1 MAKILLVDDD
11 VILLQNLERILS
23 FAGYEC
29 LGVTSGAE
37 AVARYADFKPDA
49 SLIDVWMPDMDGF
62 ETMKLIRAAEPTSRI
77 IIFSGNA
84 IFNDRPMGVVAQEL
98 GANAAAEK
106 PFDGLELRDLIA
118 QVVGAQEGAP
128 FVFLPACAARTIPFS
143 PSQQRGFY
151 ATPPR
156 RTQPHC

>member
-23 FAGYEC
+23 FAGHQC
-29 LGVTSGAE
+29 LGVTSGPE
-37 AVARYADFKPDA
+37 AVARYAEFQPDT

-62 ETMKLIRAAEPTSRI
+62 ETMKLIRAAEPKARI

-84 IFNDRPMGVVAQEL
+84 VFNDRPMGTVAEEL

-106 PFDGLELRDLIA
+106 PFDALELRDLIA
-118 QVVGAQEGAP
+118 KVVAAPEGAP
-128 FVFLPACAARTIPFS
+128 FEFLPACAPRTIPFT
-143 PSQQRGFY
+143 PPPRMGFY
-151 ATPPR
+151 GNAPR
-156 RTQPHC
+156 RTQPH

>member
-37 AVARYADFKPDA
+37 AVARYGDFQPDT

-62 ETMKLIRAAEPTSRI
+62 ETMKLIRAAEPNSRI

-84 IFNDRPMGVVAQEL
+84 VFNDRPMGVVAQEL

-106 PFDGLELRDLIA
+106 PFDALELRDLIA
-118 QVVGAQEGAP
+118 RVVGAEAGAP
-128 FVFLPACAARTIPFS
+128 FVFLPACAPRTIPFV
-143 PSQQRGFY
+143 PAPRMGVY
-151 ATPPR
+151 AAPR
-156 RTQPHC
+156 RTQPH